1 MNNGWY
7 VVYIV
12 MCALN
17 GVLYGTMGHTIT
29 SWQFWVGLFIPILCY
44 IAGTNHY

>member
-7 VVYIV
+7 VVYIL
-12 MCALN
+12 MCGLN
-17 GVLYGTMGHTIT
+17 GVLYGTMGHAFN

-44 IAGTNHY
+44 IAGTNRY